1 MEDEARYSRARE
13 RVLGRAWR
21 MGKESKSNSLERQ
34 ANLARKDG
42 GLRGTDQSRYWEGVS
57 PDCEMTN
64 NCRKRIRFGTAVET
78 PEPRVREAPKQGDG
92 LRTA

>member
-1 MEDEARYSRARE
+1 MGDKARYSRARE

-21 MGKESKSNSLERQ
+21 RGKEGKSNSLERQ
-34 ANLARKDG
+34 ANLARRDG
-42 GLRGTDQSRYWEGVS
+42 ALRGTEPSRYWEGVS
-57 PDCEMTN
+57 PGCEMTN

>member
-34 ANLARKDG
+34 ANLARRDG
-42 GLRGTDQSRYWEGVS
+42 GLRGTDPARYWEGVS
-57 PDCEMTN
+57 P
-64 NCRKRIRFGTAVET
+64 G
-78 PEPRVREAPKQGDG
+78 
-92 LRTA
+92 